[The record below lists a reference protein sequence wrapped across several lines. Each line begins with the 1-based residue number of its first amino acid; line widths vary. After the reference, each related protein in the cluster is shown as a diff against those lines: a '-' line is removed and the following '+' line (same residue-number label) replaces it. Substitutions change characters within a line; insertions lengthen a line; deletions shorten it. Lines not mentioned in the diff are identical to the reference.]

1 MSRRPAIETNSPFE
15 NLWIIHTFRPFY
27 SINKSELDPEYARL
41 KKVVSGGIEAIEKD
55 VEARRLKVSNLA
67 AESLPFSEERAA
79 KILWARADEN
89 GDFYVRDGHVAAQI
103 MHELRR
109 DPEPKPV
116 LDPKSP
122 PLPSL
127 HSDGSPKEEAETQV
141 PAKEPRKQI
150 LPPRN

>member
-1 MSRRPAIETNSPFE
+1 MARRPAIETNSAFSD
-15 NLWIIHTFRPFY
+15 LWIIHTFRPFY

-55 VEARRLKVSNLA
+55 VEARRLKVSHLA
-67 AESLPFSEERAA
+67 AESLPYSEERAA

-89 GDFYVRDGHVAAQI
+89 GDFYIRDGHIAAQI
-103 MHELRR
+103 MHELRH

-127 HSDGSPKEEAETQV
+127 LAVEEKEEEVETKV
-141 PAKEPRKQI
+141 PKKEPRKQI
-150 LPPRN
+150 LPPRK